1 MSSVSLKGKS
11 LDDIYSDI
19 ITQCDSTDNGEG
31 TIQLHKKFHR
41 IMKNMDSLNFIS
53 EVIEENLMN
62 TEFLNK
68 EWTCFDIPF
77 LQIYNNGLIDL
88 KYHLFFP
95 NKLFKTSNA
104 SYMIH
109 SHKSS
114 VLSSYVFSGEGYHT
128 IHFEKDIQYK
138 TNNYVEMRI
147 TKDFFHSKG
156 SFNIVD
162 SYEPHLVS
170 NVSEP
175 TFTIVLWTLE
185 DEDSCIFKDVNSD
198 SRSFYLE
205 KNRFKAI
212 SDSDFLNKMS
222 DKVDHYNY
230 KDYHIQAIC
239 YFIQQVGYTNIA
251 FLKRIQKEENL
262 NDSWGRWISKL
273 IAEEFIDHPF
283 FCDEVNF
290 INQSP
295 ELLDIRSAVY
305 S

>member
-1 MSSVSLKGKS
+1 MVN
-11 LDDIYSDI
+11 DIYSHI
-19 ITQCDSTDNGEG
+19 TTQCDITNIGEE
-31 TIQLHKKFHR
+31 TIQFHKKFHQ
-41 IMKNMDSLNFIS
+41 IMKNMDSINFIS
-53 EVIEENLMN
+53 KVIEENLSN
-62 TEFLNK
+62 TDFLNK
-68 EWTCFDIPF
+68 KWTCFDIPF

-114 VLSSYVFSGEGYHT
+114 VLSSYVFYGKGYHT
-128 IHFEKDIQYK
+128 IHFDKYIQYK
-138 TNNYVEMRI
+138 TNNYADLRI

-156 SFNIVD
+156 NFNIVE

-185 DEDSCIFKDVNSD
+185 DDDSFTSKDVNSEL
-198 SRSFYLE
+198 RSFYLE

-212 SDSDFLNKMS
+212 SDSDFLEKMS
-222 DKVDHYNY
+222 HKINFYNY

-239 YFIQQVGYTNIA
+239 YFIQQLGYSNTT
-251 FLKRIQKEENL
+251 FLKSIQTEHNL
-262 NDSWGRWISKL
+262 NDSWVRWISKL
-273 IAEEFIDHPF
+273 IREESIDYPFFYEEFH
-283 FCDEVNF
+283 F

-295 ELLDIRSAVY
+295 EFFQIRRAAS